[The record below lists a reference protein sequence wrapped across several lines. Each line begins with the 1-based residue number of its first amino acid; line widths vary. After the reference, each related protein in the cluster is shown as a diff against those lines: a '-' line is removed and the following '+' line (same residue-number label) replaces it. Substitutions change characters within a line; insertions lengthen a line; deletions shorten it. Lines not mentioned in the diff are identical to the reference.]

1 MEPASDP
8 RPGDAGFDGFRMTL
22 PEDCVEYMIF
32 VVGDKSLAGLEAV
45 RKAAMKTADDLT
57 RDYIW
62 QRDAFKVETKIRNG
76 MVSPP
81 GGESQL

>member
-8 RPGDAGFDGFRMTL
+8 RPGDTGFDGFRMTL

-45 RKAAMKTADDLT
+45 RKAAMKTADTLT
-57 RDYIW
+57 KDYIW
-62 QRDAFKVETKIRNG
+62 QRDDFKVETKIQNG
-76 MVSPP
+76 MLSPP
-81 GGESQL
+81 GGEPQV